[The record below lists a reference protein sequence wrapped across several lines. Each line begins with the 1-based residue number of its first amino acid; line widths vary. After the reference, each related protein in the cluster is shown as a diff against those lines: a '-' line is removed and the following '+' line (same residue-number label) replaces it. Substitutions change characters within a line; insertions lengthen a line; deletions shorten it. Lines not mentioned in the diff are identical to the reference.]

1 MHHRILA
8 VENPMIRVGPFNPH
22 AGFVAGDNPGL
33 ANNGLRFIGLDLE
46 ARMGADEHVHQRAFA
61 NAQAKSITEHATQ
74 TLVGK
79 RLRPERRRRGDGR
92 RRSFNVGV
100 TMLALASKAPVADDI
115 RLHRRYLDL
124 VISPISSSSASDDK

>member
-8 VENPMIRVGPFNPH
+8 VENTMIRVGPFNPN
-22 AGFVAGDNPGL
+22 AGIVAGDNPGL

-79 RLRPERRRRGDGR
+79 RLKALVINRQRMNARPERRRRGDG
-92 RRSFNVGV
+92 GAG
-100 TMLALASKAPVADDI
+100 ALTSESQCWHWQAK
-115 RLHRRYLDL
+115 RLW
-124 VISPISSSSASDDK
+124 